1 MATSSPATSNA
12 SYQGFNLAP
21 GPQGGNGPYGAVPGA
36 IGAPPSIFSQVGT
49 AVPGSTAAAGGAL
62 GDINSELGGVLS
74 PGTQNLLQNKAAALG
89 VSVGQP
95 GGTAGNT
102 LTNQNLLDNMGLT
115 SEGLANQG
123 IGNYLGFLG
132 GVGQTQLQPNL
143 LADIASNNATM
154 AAAPNP
160 QAAAQQQQN
169 LMMQYFNLLHG
180 QSQPKG
186 PATGRVPISA
196 QGGSG
201 FSLTPTGAGAFGS
214 SGVPITSG
222 GSGFMDDT
230 AYGALNPTSGGY
242 AGPPGL
248 VYGGYSNDGGGA
260 APATASAPSGG
271 DDNEDDVD
279 SEY

>member
-1 MATSSPATSNA
+1 MATAAPATSNA

-49 AVPGSTAAAGGAL
+49 AVPGSAATAGGAL
-62 GDINSELGGVLS
+62 GDINSELAGVLS
-74 PGTQNLLQNKAAALG
+74 PGTQNLLQDKAASLG

-102 LTNQNLLDNMGLT
+102 LTNQNLLDQMGLT
-115 SEGLANQG
+115 SEGLSNQG
-123 IGNYLGFLG
+123 IGNYLSFLG

-143 LADIASNNATM
+143 LADIASSNATM

-160 QAAAQQQQN
+160 GAAAQQQQN

-180 QSQPKG
+180 QTAPPG
-186 PATGRVPISA
+186 PATGRVPIA
-196 QGGSG
+196 GPGGGGIGAPHPG
-201 FSLTPTGAGAFGS
+201 FQLTPSGAGAFGAA
-214 SGVPITSG
+214 GV
-222 GSGFMDDT
+222 GSAYQDDT
-230 AYGALNPTSGGY
+230 AYGALNPT
-242 AGPPGL
+242 AT
-248 VYGGYSNDGGGA
+248 
-260 APATASAPSGG
+260 APATAPGQVYTGGSDLPPDENAPT
-271 DDNEDDVD
+271 DDSEDEDSVD